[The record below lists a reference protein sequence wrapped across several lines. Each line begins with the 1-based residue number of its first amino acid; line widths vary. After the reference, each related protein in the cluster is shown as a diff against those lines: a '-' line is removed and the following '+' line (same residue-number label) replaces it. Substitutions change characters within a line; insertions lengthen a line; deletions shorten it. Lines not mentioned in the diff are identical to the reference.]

1 MKPIVEKI
9 LKSGLVSKHTAALME
24 RWGSLEAGAVE
35 MVGEEDLREAS
46 EEALVRFAED
56 IDTLIESDRHRLLE
70 TRMAIDLS
78 SPLLATTE
86 YPDGIKKT
94 IVLFKDPMGHYL
106 FPTEVFVKE
115 DMLFT
120 MSDGVEWV
128 VDEVVKLFKG
138 DVHYATQ
145 VKVTSRAG

>member
-24 RWGSLEAGAVE
+24 KWGSLEPGAAD

-46 EEALVRFAED
+46 EETLKKFAED
-56 IDTLIESDRHRLLE
+56 IEELIESDRQEMIE
-70 TRMAIDLS
+70 TRMSIDVNEPMLVY
-78 SPLLATTE
+78 TE

-94 IVLFKDPMGHYL
+94 VVVYKDVMGNYI
-106 FPTEVFVKE
+106 FPPSVFVKE

-120 MSDGVEWV
+120 TSDGVEWA
-128 VDEVVKLFKG
+128 VDEAVKLSKG
-138 DVHYATQ
+138 NTEYATQ
-145 VKVTSRAG
+145 VRASRAG